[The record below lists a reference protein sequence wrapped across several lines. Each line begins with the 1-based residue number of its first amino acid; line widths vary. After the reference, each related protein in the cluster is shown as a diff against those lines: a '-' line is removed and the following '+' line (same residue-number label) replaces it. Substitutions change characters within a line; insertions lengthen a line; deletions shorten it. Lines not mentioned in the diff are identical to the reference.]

1 MISSWQE
8 SYDKPRQ
15 CVVKQKHY
23 SAYKCSYRQGCGLPS
38 GHVWLWELDQ
48 KEGRKPENWC
58 FWTVVLEKTP
68 ESPWT
73 AGRSN
78 LSILREINPEYSLE
92 ELMLKLKLQYFG
104 HLMQTVN
111 WLGKFLMLGKIE
123 GRRRRGYQRMRWL
136 DGITDAMDM
145 NLGKLLEMV
154 KDREAWHAAV
164 QGVTELDMTGQ
175 RNNNIIVLVCTKH
188 QRESAIGLPIQAS
201 VWWSE
206 CCRELGK
213 YIAVWG
219 LKKLKC
225 VLFCKP
231 SSTLPGTEL

>member
-1 MISSWQE
+1 MFVPSRLWSSQW
-8 SYDKPRQ
+8 SCMVVRAGPKRRQ
-15 CVVKQKHY
+15 K
-23 SAYKCSYRQGCGLPS
+23 AR
-38 GHVWLWELDQ
+38 
-48 KEGRKPENWC
+48 
-58 FWTVVLEKTP
+58 
-68 ESPWT
+68 
-73 AGRSN
+73 
-78 LSILREINPEYSLE
+78 
-92 ELMLKLKLQYFG
+92 ELMLLNCGAREDSWEFLDSWEIKP
-104 HLMQTVN
+104 VN
-111 WLGKFLMLGKIE
+111 IKGNQPWILIGRTDAEAEAPVFWSPDANSQLIGKMMLGAE
-123 GRRRRGYQRMRWL
+123 GEGGRRRRGYQRMRWL

-175 RNNNIIVLVCTKH
+175 RNNNIIVLVSTKH
-188 QRESAIGLPIQAS
+188 QHESAIGLPIQTS

-206 CCRELGK
+206 CCRESGK